1 MSFYLQKY
9 KKIKTQTLN
18 HPPKLGWKHRNIST
32 FFLLQ
37 KGEDMK
43 QNYHVNANTN
53 SHSRAIIRCAN
64 TSNIDLA
71 RRFGVSTKTISKW
84 RGRDFVKDKTS
95 RPKTMHYALSET
107 ERELI

>member
-1 MSFYLQKY
+1 
-9 KKIKTQTLN
+9 
-18 HPPKLGWKHRNIST
+18 
-32 FFLLQ
+32 
-37 KGEDMK
+37 MK

-71 RRFGVSTKTISKW
+71 RRFGISTKTIAKW

>member
-1 MSFYLQKY
+1 
-9 KKIKTQTLN
+9 
-18 HPPKLGWKHRNIST
+18 
-32 FFLLQ
+32 
-37 KGEDMK
+37 MK

-53 SHSRAIIRCAN
+53 SHSRAIICCAN

-71 RRFGVSTKTISKW
+71 RRFGVSTKTIAKW

-107 ERELI
+107 ERELIRVVRTLTWLALGDLTDSINACMPNANRGPMEELL